1 MTGSVCSWNEHI
13 CEVMR
18 LRLRHYLLVWCST
31 LALAGLTNLS
41 ELSAHPFDTYG
52 FTSRVI
58 ALGGAGTAAATDL
71 DATYYNPA
79 AATRTRALAVG
90 VGFLF
95 ADDFL
100 SVNDS
105 SADVDSHLYYHLG
118 LATALPLGELLEDRI
133 FVSVAIGLP
142 HEGLYDVH
150 QPDDKDVSFVFW
162 QSRNRRLVLSG
173 ALAARVVDW
182 LSVGIGT
189 TLLPD
194 VTGRVQADL
203 TSEQGNNAT
212 RVEVEYNF
220 AVTAGLL
227 VEPLDWLAVGVTYRG
242 SHYTEILMP
251 VDVEVA
257 SGVPPVLAEV
267 LAPAYALPHEV
278 ALGFTVN
285 PLDALLVAA
294 DVTWYDYS
302 SFRYSSPDVTVLD
315 RDGEALQ
322 ESPRAPVEFSDV
334 FAFRLGAEWAVMPE
348 FLVRAGYGFIPSPI
362 PAQTGI
368 TNLLDGT
375 RSTIS
380 LGVGLELPEG
390 WLWEGV
396 SRLAI
401 DLHGQLSLLESRAFE
416 KDVFAPDN
424 PGFPNISMSG
434 GTFSVGFQA
443 RIWF

>member
-1 MTGSVCSWNEHI
+1 MVLTGTVRSG
-13 CEVMR
+13 
-18 LRLRHYLLVWCST
+18 
-31 LALAGLTNLS
+31 A
-41 ELSAHPFDTYG
+41 LSAHPFDTYG

-58 ALGGAGTAAATDL
+58 AMGGAGTAAATDI

-79 AATRTRALAVG
+79 AATRARALAAG
-90 VGFLF
+90 VGLLF

-105 SADVDSHLYYHLG
+105 SADVDSHLFYHVG
-118 LATALPLGELLEDRI
+118 LATALPFGSVLGDRI

-150 QPDDKDVSFVFW
+150 QPDDENVSFVFW
-162 QSRNRRLVLSG
+162 ESRNRRLVLSG
-173 ALAARVVDW
+173 ALAARVFDW

-203 TSEQGNNAT
+203 TSEQGRNAT
-212 RVEVEYNF
+212 RVQVDYNF

-227 VEPLDWLAVGVTYRG
+227 LEPLDWLAVGIAYRG

-257 SGVPPVLAEV
+257 TGVPPVLAEV
-267 LAPAYALPHEV
+267 LAPAYSLPHEV
-278 ALGFTVN
+278 ALGVTVS
-285 PLDALLVAA
+285 PIDALMLAA

-322 ESPRAPVEFSDV
+322 ESPRAPVLFSDV
-334 FAFRLGAEWAVMPE
+334 FAFRLGAEWVLLPE
-348 FLVRAGYGFIPSPI
+348 VLVRAGYGFIPSPV

-368 TNLLDGT
+368 ANLLDGN

-380 LGVGLELPEG
+380 LGVGLELPET

-396 SRLAI
+396 SRLAV

-416 KDVFAPDN
+416 KDVFAPEN
-424 PGFPNISMSG
+424 PGFPTISMSG
-434 GTFSVGFQA
+434 GTFSVGLQA